1 MYCNL
6 LITGLSSYNNKDDN
20 LAILYPENLVQM
32 ASTCYR
38 FKKYLLIK

>member
-6 LITGLSSYNNKDDN
+6 LITGLSSDNNKDDN
-20 LAILYPENLVQM
+20 LAILYAENLVQM
-32 ASTCYR
+32 TSTCYA